1 MTYRTRSMPVR
12 ILEETPMKRSYV
24 YSGIYAGAM
33 ALTLLSG
40 TAMAQDS
47 ETLTIQTTVAPYC
60 KALPTSGSVL
70 QLGELA
76 DGNGF
81 VVDEFAGFN
90 VIGIS
95 LSHWCNAPT
104 TVTLSTVPL
113 THTEVTTVT
122 DPASFT
128 NRVEYKAAWYW
139 GSFDRSKLTTAGDDV
154 FPVNT
159 ANIGPLSIA
168 VTDPFTV
175 GNKRP
180 IGGDYVGAV
189 TITIA
194 AQ

>member
-1 MTYRTRSMPVR
+1 
-12 ILEETPMKRSYV
+12 MKRSYV

-40 TAMAQDS
+40 AAMAQDS
-47 ETLTIQTTVAPYC
+47 ETLTIQTSVAPYC
-60 KALPTSGSVL
+60 KALPTSGSTL

-81 VVDEFAGFN
+81 VVNEFAGFN
-90 VIGIS
+90 YIGIS

-113 THTEVTTVT
+113 LHTQVTTVT

-128 NRVEYKAAWYW
+128 NRVDYKAEWQW
-139 GSFDRSKLTTAGDDV
+139 GGFSSSKLTTAGDDV
-154 FPVNT
+154 FAVNT
-159 ANIGPLSIA
+159 ANIGELRIL
-168 VTDPFTV
+168 VTDPFTD

>member
-1 MTYRTRSMPVR
+1 
-12 ILEETPMKRSYV
+12 MKRSYV

-40 TAMAQDS
+40 TALAQDS
-47 ETLTIQTTVAPYC
+47 ETLTIQTSVAPYC
-60 KALPTSGSVL
+60 KPLPTSGSTL

-76 DGNGF
+76 DANGF

-90 VIGIS
+90 YIGIS
-95 LSHWCNAPT
+95 VNHWCNAPT
-104 TVTLSTVPL
+104 TVKLSTVPL
-113 THTEVTTVT
+113 THTQVTTVT
-122 DPASFT
+122 DPESFT
-128 NRVEYKAAWYW
+128 NRVEYKAAWQW
-139 GSFDRSKLTTAGDDV
+139 GSFTSSKLTIAGDDV
-154 FPVNT
+154 FPVNV
-159 ANIGPLSIA
+159 ANVGELRIIVS
-168 VTDPFTV
+168 DPFTD